1 MNTAPLARFLDR
13 IEELPAPVLIR
24 LPEGERAA
32 RQELSESL
40 AAGTH
45 SEIRHAVDRCLR
57 ALRSLP
63 APVLAQ
69 LLPMTWL
76 EKWDVQ

>member
-1 MNTAPLARFLDR
+1 MNIPPLLRFLDR
-13 IEELPAPVLIR
+13 IEELPAPVQIR
-24 LPEGERAA
+24 LSQSERAA

-45 SEIRHAVDRCLR
+45 SQIRTAVDRYMR

-63 APVLAQ
+63 APVLIQ
-69 LLPMTWL
+69 LPTMAWL
-76 EKWDVQ
+76 EEWDAQ